1 MNSSIKIAALSLALL
16 SVAGCSTF
24 SDGNDKLDY
33 KTNVKRTAGLEVPPD
48 LTALQRDERFA
59 VPRGTAVS
67 ASNLSPS
74 QLGAGIGARPATSVG
89 ESGVLPEFKTARIE
103 RAGDLRWLSV
113 SMPAERVYPILR
125 EFWTSAGF
133 RLTTDSPGT
142 GVLETDWAENR
153 ANVPKDPIRN
163 VIGRV
168 FDGLYDSGT
177 RDKYRIRVERRADGG
192 TEIYV
197 SHRGLQETQVGRDQT
212 NYSWAP
218 RPSDPELEIE
228 FLRRILLRLGADE
241 AGANATA
248 AAAKS
253 PAAASPAAQ
262 ARLNGEVLSVSLDF
276 DRTWRE
282 VGLVLD
288 RKGFTVE
295 DRDRSKGQYFVR
307 YIDPE
312 AEAKGAGFFAKLFGK
327 SDPSLAAQQ
336 YRVGLKTEGQ
346 ATQVTVTPVG
356 ETSAPKQEIARRI
369 LSILA
374 EDIR

>member
-1 MNSSIKIAALSLALL
+1 MKPTIKIAALSLALL
-16 SVAGCSTF
+16 SLAGCSTF
-24 SDGNDKLDY
+24 SDSGEKLDY
-33 KTNVKRTAGLEVPPD
+33 KTNVKRTGGLEVPPD
-48 LTALQRDERFA
+48 LTALQRDERFT
-59 VPRGTAVS
+59 VPRGAAVS
-67 ASNLSPS
+67 ASALPPS
-74 QLGAGIGARPATSVG
+74 QLGAGIGARPTTSVG

-103 RAGDLRWLSV
+103 RAGDLRWLTV

-177 RDKYRIRVERRADGG
+177 RDKYRVRVERRADGG
-192 TEIYV
+192 SEIYV
-197 SHRGLQETQVGRDQT
+197 SHRGLQENQVGRDQT

-218 RPSDPELEIE
+218 RPNDPELEIE

-241 AGANATA
+241 AGASATV

-253 PAAASPAAQ
+253 PAVAAPAVA
-262 ARLNGEVLSVSLDF
+262 ARLNGDVLTVAFDF
-276 DRTWRE
+276 DRSWRE

-327 SDPSLAAQQ
+327 TDPSLAAQQ
-336 YRVGLKTEGQ
+336 YRVGLKADGQ
-346 ATQVTVTPVG
+346 TTQVTVAPVG
-356 ETSAPKQEIARRI
+356 ETSGPKQEIARRI
-369 LSILA
+369 LTILA